1 MIAEGIESTDE
12 LDALRD
18 MGVELFQGYLFANP
32 GFETLPEIRL
42 PYGTGTTSEHAPGNC
57 RALHYT
63 LHII

>member
-42 PYGTGTTSEHAPGNC
+42 PY
-57 RALHYT
+57 
-63 LHII
+63 